1 MLYAN
6 YLNFIKKKFYLYTE
20 PKYSEIETVELEFG
34 SINNDTTD
42 ALFLLCLGKQI
53 AVTGRGP
60 GTGKRFTPTNWDGI
74 VSDFNLL
81 SLAYYIQKT
90 NLKKHFYLKTGQQLQ
105 DRLKFLKNKH
115 KGVFK
120 ANI

>member
-6 YLNFIKKKFYLYTE
+6 YLNFIQKNFYLYTE
-20 PKYSEIETVELEFG
+20 PKYIEIKTVKLKSE
-34 SINNDTTD
+34 SKNNDNTD

-53 AVTGRGP
+53 AVSGRGP
-60 GTGKRFTPTNWDGI
+60 GTGVRFTPTNWEGI

-81 SLAYYIQKT
+81 SLAYHIQKT
-90 NLKKHFYLKTGQQLQ
+90 NLKFYLKTGQQLQ